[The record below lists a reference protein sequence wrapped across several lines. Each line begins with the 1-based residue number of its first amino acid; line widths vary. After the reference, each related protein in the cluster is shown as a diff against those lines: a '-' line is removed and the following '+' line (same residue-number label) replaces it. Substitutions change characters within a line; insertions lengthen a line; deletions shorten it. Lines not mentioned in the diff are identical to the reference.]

1 MHKTILIIAA
11 ATLCALGRF
20 TIPGHGLTGWPGLY
34 ETLAHIFVG
43 VLLVLAW
50 GGDLRTLSRLALAAL
65 IVLEVVMFK
74 IDNAHAEDHGAL
86 HATGNYGEAY
96 QRGIDR
102 EEAWARAQPSGDLYA
117 FCDST
122 WAENCDIHA
131 LMLKD
136 VCETT
141 VRDYTDNSPRFW
153 CALVDGVTRDAYLE
167 TLEPQIREKTF
178 KAWREGR

>member
-1 MHKTILIIAA
+1 MHKTILIIVASA
-11 ATLCALGRF
+11 LCGLGRF
-20 TIPGHGLTGWPGLY
+20 TIPGHGLAGWPGLY

-50 GGDLRTLSRLALAAL
+50 SGDFRILSRLALAAL

-74 IDNAHAEDHGAL
+74 IDNVHASERS
-86 HATGNYGEAY
+86 Y
-96 QRGIDR
+96 
-102 EEAWARAQPSGDLYA
+102 GDLYA

-122 WAENCDIHA
+122 WTKNCDIHV

-136 VCETT
+136 VCEGT
-141 VRDYTDNSPRFW
+141 VQDYTDNSSRFW
-153 CALVDGVTRDAYLE
+153 CERVDAATRDAYLE

-178 KAWREGR
+178 EAWREGR